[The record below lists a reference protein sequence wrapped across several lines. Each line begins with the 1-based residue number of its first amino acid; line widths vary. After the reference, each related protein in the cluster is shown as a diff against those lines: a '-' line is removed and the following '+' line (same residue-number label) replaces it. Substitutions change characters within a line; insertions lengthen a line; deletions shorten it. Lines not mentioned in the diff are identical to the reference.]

1 MHDRLMTRTPFALGI
16 AGLIPFA
23 FLAVLMVTGWYGEVG
38 WTHAVTRL
46 ALLGY
51 GAVIASF
58 LGGIRWGL
66 AIHETGREAAR
77 DFGLSVI
84 PSLVAWVALMIPGVA
99 AFWLIGALLL
109 ALGWL
114 DQDLVRRGVAPAWF
128 GRLRLML
135 SLGAGLSLLTA
146 AFG

>member
-1 MHDRLMTRTPFALGI
+1 MTRTPLVLGV
-16 AGLIPFA
+16 AGLIPFG
-23 FLAVLMVTGWYGEVG
+23 FLAILVVTGWEDQMG
-38 WTHAVTRL
+38 WSAATTRA

-66 AIHETGREAAR
+66 ALGESGNAAAR
-77 DFGLSVI
+77 DFVLSVA
-84 PSLVAWVALMIPGVA
+84 PSLLGWGMLLVPGPA
-99 AFWLIGALLL
+99 AFVLLGLLL
-109 ALGWL
+109 LGLGLL
-114 DQDLVRRGVAPAWF
+114 DQDLLRRGLAPAWF